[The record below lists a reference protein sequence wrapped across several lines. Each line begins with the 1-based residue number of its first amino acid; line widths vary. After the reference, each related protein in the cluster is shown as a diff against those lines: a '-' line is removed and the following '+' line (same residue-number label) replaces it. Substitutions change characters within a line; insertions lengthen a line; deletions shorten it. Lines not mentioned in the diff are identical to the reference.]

1 MGLIKTSSG
10 MPALDIEPG
19 TYPATLVGVRQIT
32 IQVDGDDKTMFEWT
46 FDLGDDLELSGL
58 TSLFT
63 GPKSKTWKFLVAL
76 LGAENVK
83 VDQDF
88 DPADLIGKTA
98 LVTVE
103 PNRNGYP
110 RVTECVAPP
119 RTRTRASGV
128 PVAAP
133 ADTPAARPTVRAA
146 AGAIEEEGDLPF

>member
-10 MPALDIEPG
+10 MPAIDIEPG
-19 TYPATLVGVRQIT
+19 TYPATLVGVKQIT

-46 FDLGDDLELSGL
+46 FDLGEGLELSGL

-88 DPADLIGKTA
+88 DPADLIGKSA

-110 RVTECVAPP
+110 RVTEVVAPP
-119 RTRTRASGV
+119 RTRRA
-128 PVAAP
+128 PVAAGVQ
-133 ADTPAARPTVRAA
+133 AAAAGPDRQTVRAA
-146 AGAIEEEGDLPF
+146 AGVEEEGDLPF